1 MGPDEIPSELLQAG
15 GYPAA
20 LLYSRVNQ
28 RIVDTFQWPLM
39 WCGGN
44 IVNVYKNK
52 GDSRNTDDHRGILLS
67 DHAGKAMHSMVK
79 DKIEPNYVAHMPVDQ
94 HGAVAMR
101 GTDFASHIVTSAIA
115 VAHLLKLSLFVLFVD
130 LTKAFDRV
138 IRQLVHGWGLIK
150 SSCRHAYLLQLGVSS
165 MAAEWII
172 EYINEC
178 GFLFEQWGVNPT
190 AIALSETLHEH
201 SWFQVKSN
209 NMAITSHT
217 GGRQGCKLGSIILIA
232 PIPLP

>member
-1 MGPDEIPSELLQAG
+1 
-15 GYPAA
+15 
-20 LLYSRVNQ
+20 
-28 RIVDTFQWPLM
+28 
-39 WCGGN
+39 
-44 IVNVYKNK
+44 
-52 GDSRNTDDHRGILLS
+52 
-67 DHAGKAMHSMVK
+67 
-79 DKIEPNYVAHMPVDQ
+79 MPVDQ

-190 AIALSETLHEH
+190 AIALSRTLHEH
-201 SWFQVKSN
+201 SWFQVK
-209 NMAITSHT
+209 
-217 GGRQGCKLGSIILIA
+217 K
-232 PIPLP
+232 